1 MDPAEEQ
8 QQELEVLESIY
19 PDELTVISPTH
30 FVIRVQLDTPSQRKH
45 FLDLIVRYPP
55 TYPEVIPNLDL
66 EIPEDISDDEAD
78 EDDDEED
85 EDDDDVK
92 AMKLALNMAEIIE
105 FTRNELALLLTKLNE
120 EAELNIG
127 MPSVFALTTQLK
139 DEAEALFN
147 QILETRQK
155 EYEREREEREREE
168 QKKFIGTKVTKES
181 FLEWRAKFRSEMKFD
196 EIDKQRFQQ
205 MHQGKLTGREIF
217 EKGLA
222 GAEDEDEDEVTAV
235 EGVKKLAI

>member
-30 FVIRVQLDTPSQRKH
+30 FIIRVQLDTPSQRKH
-45 FLDLIVRYPP
+45 YLDLIVRYPP

-66 EIPEDISDDEAD
+66 EIPEISEEEEDSDD
-78 EDDDEED
+78 DDED
-85 EDDDDVK
+85 EDDDDTK
-92 AMKLALNMAEIIE
+92 AIKLALNMAEVIE
-105 FTRNELALLLTKLNE
+105 FTRDELALLLSKLNE

-139 DEAEALFN
+139 DEAEALFV

-181 FLEWRAKFRSEMKFD
+181 YLEWRDKFRAEM
-196 EIDKQRFQQ
+196 
-205 MHQGKLTGREIF
+205 
-217 EKGLA
+217 
-222 GAEDEDEDEVTAV
+222 
-235 EGVKKLAI
+235 